1 MKILLINP
9 PQIFFPGSQPVVTG
23 LPLGI
28 MYIAATLENNGYE
41 VEILDT
47 LIADFKPQKVGD
59 AKYYGM
65 LWEKIKE
72 EIKQGKPDIVGITCP
87 FTAQIDN
94 AIKVSEIVKDVDT
107 EILTVVGGPH
117 VSVKATQF
125 LKDAKNVDIAVIGEG
140 EYTMLDIMK
149 LHEGETDINISK
161 IQGIVYRKGDT
172 VTLNPKRAFIKNLDE
187 LPFPA
192 YHLVD
197 MEKYLDPKRIR
208 YRATKY
214 LREISMITSRGCPFN
229 CIFCSIHLHMGK
241 VWRAHSKKYV
251 IEHIE
256 HVVNNYGVE
265 HIHFEDD
272 NLTLN
277 MKRFEGILDGLIE
290 KGVKFSWDTPNGIRS
305 DRLTI
310 DTLKKM
316 KKTGCTNLT
325 IGVESGDQFILDN
338 VIDKHLRLEDIIKM
352 AKMCKELNI
361 PLTAFFVIGFPGEKK
376 ENMKRTME
384 FALMLKKEYNVN
396 MCLLIATPLYGTRLY
411 EICKEKGYLTREL
424 TPRALSEGT
433 QVDGI
438 GLIKTEDF
446 TPEEIK
452 RLALDA
458 VSIHSRLSLSGYV
471 KNPVT
476 TVKKV
481 LRDPTAGVQY
491 IKRLLR
497 RTKEMSIFQKS

>member
-9 PQIFFPGSQPVVTG
+9 PQTFFPGSQSVVAG

-28 MYIAATLENNGYE
+28 MCIAATLENNGYE

-47 LIADFKPQKVGD
+47 HIADFKPQKIGD
-59 AKYYGM
+59 VKYYGM
-65 LWEKIKE
+65 PWEKIKE
-72 EIKQGKPDIVGITCP
+72 EIKQRKPDIVGITNP
-87 FTAQIDN
+87 FTAQVDN
-94 AIKVSEIVKDVDT
+94 TIKASEIVKDIDT
-107 EILTVVGGPH
+107 EILTIVGGPH
-117 VSVKATQF
+117 VSVRAPQF
-125 LKDAKNVDIAVIGEG
+125 LKDAKNVDIAVVGEG

-149 LHEGETDINISK
+149 YYKEETDISK
-161 IQGIVYRKGDT
+161 IQGIVYRKGDAIA
-172 VTLNPKRAFIKNLDE
+172 LNPKRRFIKNLDE

-197 MEKYLDPKRIR
+197 MEKYLNPKRIR
-208 YRATKY
+208 YRSAKY
-214 LREISMITSRGCPFN
+214 LREISMITSRGCPYN

-241 VWRAHSKKYV
+241 TWRAHSKEYV
-251 IEHIE
+251 IKHIE

-265 HIHFEDD
+265 HVHFEDD

-277 MKRFEGILDGLIE
+277 MKRFEGILDGTIE
-290 KGVKFSWDTPNGIRS
+290 KGIKFSWDTPNGIRS
-305 DRLTI
+305 DKLTI
-310 DTLKKM
+310 DMLKKM

-338 VIDKHLRLEDIIKM
+338 VIDKHLRLEDVIKM

-361 PLTAFFVIGFPGEKK
+361 PLAAFFVIGFPGEKK
-376 ENMKRTME
+376 ENMKRTIE

-396 MCLLIATPLYGTRLY
+396 MGLLIATPLYGTRLY
-411 EICKEKGYLTREL
+411 DICKEKGYLTREL

-433 QVDGI
+433 QVDGV

-452 RLALDA
+452 KLALDA
-458 VSIHSRLSLSGYV
+458 VSIQSKFLLVEYIKHPGGTV
-471 KNPVT
+471 KNIMRNP
-476 TVKKV
+476 TV
-481 LRDPTAGVQY
+481 GVQY
-491 IKRLLR
+491 VKKLLR
-497 RTKEMSIFQKS
+497 IHK

>member
-1 MKILLINP
+1 MKTLLINP
-9 PQIFFPGSQPVVTG
+9 PQTFFPGSQPVVAG

-28 MYIAATLENNGYE
+28 MYIAATLENNGYD

-47 LIADFKPQKVGD
+47 LIADFKPRKKGD
-59 AKYYGM
+59 VKYCGM
-65 LWEKIKE
+65 PWKNIKE
-72 EIKQGKPDIVGITCP
+72 EIKQSKPDIVSITNP

-94 AIKVSEIVKDVDT
+94 AIKVSEIVKEIDN

-117 VSVKATQF
+117 VSVRATQF

-149 LHEGETDINISK
+149 YYEGKQNISK
-161 IQGIVYRKGDT
+161 IQGIAYRKGDT
-172 VTLNPKRAFIKNLDE
+172 VTLNPLRPFIKNLDA

-197 MEKYLDPKRIR
+197 MEQYLNPKRIR

-241 VWRAHSKKYV
+241 AWRAHSKEYV
-251 IEHIE
+251 LRHME

-272 NLTLN
+272 NFTLN
-277 MKRFEGILDGLIE
+277 IKRFDGILDGITE
-290 KGVKFSWDTPNGIRS
+290 KGIKFSWDTPNGIRA
-305 DRLTI
+305 DKLTI
-310 DTLKKM
+310 DILKKM

-325 IGVESGDQFILDN
+325 IAVESGDQFILDN
-338 VIDKHLRLEDIIKM
+338 VIDKHLRLEDVIKM
-352 AKMCKELNI
+352 VKMCKELHI
-361 PLTAFFVIGFPGEKK
+361 PISAFYVIGFPGEKK
-376 ENMKRTME
+376 ENMKRTTE
-384 FALMLKKEYNVN
+384 FALMLKKRYNVN
-396 MCLLIATPLYGTRLY
+396 MSLLIATPLYGTRLY
-411 EICKEKGYLTREL
+411 EFCKEEGYLTQEL
-424 TPRALSEGT
+424 TPRAISEGT
-433 QVDGI
+433 QADGV

-446 TPEEIK
+446 TPEEVK
-452 RLALDA
+452 SLALGA
-458 VSIHSRLSLSGYV
+458 VTIQSKFLLVEHIKHPMS
-471 KNPVT
+471 

-481 LRDPTAGVQY
+481 LRNPAAGVQF
-491 IKRLLR
+491 IKRV
-497 RTKEMSIFQKS
+497 IGI

>member
-1 MKILLINP
+1 MKTLLINP
-9 PQIFFPGSQPVVTG
+9 PQTFFPGSQSVVAG

-47 LIADFKPQKVGD
+47 LIADFKPLKKGD

-65 LWEKIKE
+65 PGEKIKE
-72 EIKQGKPDIVGITCP
+72 EIKRSKPDIVGITCP
-87 FTAQIDN
+87 FTAQVDN
-94 AIKVSEIVKDVDT
+94 AIKVSEIVKDIDT
-107 EILTVVGGPH
+107 EIPTVVGGPH
-117 VSVKATQF
+117 VSVRATQF

-140 EYTMLDIMK
+140 EYTMSNIMK
-149 LHEGETDINISK
+149 YYEGKQDISK

-172 VTLNPKRAFIKNLDE
+172 VTLNPPKRPFIKNLYE

-197 MEKYLDPKRIR
+197 MEKYLNPKRIR
-208 YRATKY
+208 YRSTKY

-241 VWRAHSKKYV
+241 AWRAHSKEYV

-277 MKRFEGILDGLIE
+277 MERFEGFLDGLIE
-290 KGVKFSWDTPNGIRS
+290 KGVKLSWDTPNGIRS
-305 DRLTI
+305 DRLTMDI
-310 DTLKKM
+310 LKKM

-325 IGVESGDQFILDN
+325 IGVESGDQFILDT
-338 VIDKHLRLEDIIKM
+338 VIDKHLHLEDVIKM
-352 AKMCKELNI
+352 AEMCKALNI
-361 PLTAFFVIGFPGEKK
+361 PLAAFFVIGFPGETK
-376 ENMKRTME
+376 ENMKRTTE
-384 FALMLKKEYNVN
+384 FALTLKKEYNVN
-396 MCLLIATPLYGTRLY
+396 MSLLVATPLYGTRLY
-411 EICKEKGYLTREL
+411 EICKEKGYLTQEL

-433 QVDGI
+433 QVDGV

-446 TPEEIK
+446 TPEEVK
-452 RLALDA
+452 RLTLDA
-458 VSIHSRLSLSGYV
+458 VSIQARSLLSEYIKHPGG
-471 KNPVT
+471 
-476 TVKKV
+476 TVKKIM
-481 LRDPTAGVQY
+481 RHPKAGVQF
-491 IKRLLR
+491 IR
-497 RTKEMSIFQKS
+497 RVIGI